1 MMSPDDKSEA
11 NDEHWLAERRKVFR
25 EVIDINKDGIVNEAE
40 LKVIINLDSE
50 WGITAV
56 MFWFSAKFSDFFSF
70 NW

>member
-50 WGITAV
+50 
-56 MFWFSAKFSDFFSF
+56 
-70 NW
+70 